1 MEVVVISL
9 NLSAEEAQVL
19 RDMLEQQ
26 HTSLLMEIAK
36 TDTREYRS
44 ALQEREDVLRRITDQ
59 LEERENRGVL

>member
-1 MEVVVISL
+1 MISL

-26 HTSLLMEIAK
+26 HTSLLLEIAK

-59 LEERENRGVL
+59 LEERENREVI